1 VFDERGVWGGSGEEV
16 GFERTVKAHLDD
28 KSMFLAKIYKEVV
41 AIGFVVF

>member
-16 GFERTVKAHLDD
+16 GFETHLDD